1 MKGLIKQVVSV
12 VIFSV
17 RKEQKVICKK
27 SPTPSKDVT
36 DLIASGKCINKARP
50 QLESCADQAIDRLSN
65 IKFAEEKIRIPLLC
79 CDIPTIKKCL
89 LSSMKRVDICTEKH
103 EETLLKHAQVLT
115 GNVRQLACSEY
126 KEGSAKCD
134 SLKIPNVQKRK
145 GQKRPKSFIVPII
158 NLLKSF
164 PEI

>member
-27 SPTPSKDVT
+27 SPTPSKDVS

-50 QLESCADQAIDRLSN
+50 QLESCADKTIDRLYN
-65 IKFAEEKIRIPLLC
+65 IKFAEEKIRIPLVC
-79 CDIPTIKKCL
+79 CEIPIIKKCL
-89 LSSMKRVDICTEKH
+89 LNAMSRVDICTDKH
-103 EETLLKHAQVLT
+103 EETLLKHARVLT
-115 GNVRQLACSEY
+115 GNVLQLGCSEY
-126 KEGSAKCD
+126 REGSNKCD
-134 SLKIPNVQKRK
+134 SLKVPNVQKRK
-145 GQKRPKSFIVPII
+145 DQKRPKSLIVPII

>member
-1 MKGLIKQVVSV
+1 MKDLIKQVVSLI
-12 VIFSV
+12 IFSV

-27 SPTPSKDVT
+27 SPTPSKDVS

-50 QLESCADQAIDRLSN
+50 QLESCANETMDRLLN

-79 CDIPTIKKCL
+79 CEIPKLKQCL
-89 LSSMKRVDICTEKH
+89 LSAMSRVDICTDKH
-103 EETLLKHAQVLT
+103 QETLLKHARVVT
-115 GNVRQLACSEY
+115 GNALQLACSEY
-126 KEGSAKCD
+126 REGSAKCD
-134 SLKIPNVQKRK
+134 SLKLPNVQKRK